1 MEKKENSELDATT
14 KQQTTLE
21 ISKRKELALVVL
33 QVNKLLP
40 FELSGPQVVDW
51 TSDIE
56 RLAPGADAEMLQF
69 LFDCY
74 KTERLIWDRNKGI
87 QNIFTGLKFIGK
99 NESGYY
105 LRKRVW

>member
-1 MEKKENSELDATT
+1 MEKKEEKSELGVTT
-14 KQQTTLE
+14 KQPTMLE
-21 ISKRKELALVVL
+21 IYKKDLALVVL

-51 TSDIE
+51 TDDII
-56 RLAPGADAEMLQF
+56 RLAPDVEADRLKF
-69 LFDCY
+69 LFDLF
-74 KTERLIWDRNKGI
+74 KTEQLLWDRNKGI

-99 NESGYY
+99 NEQGYY